1 MFAVGSQ
8 FGQVGRAESPGCIRP
23 EGQMPPE
30 RTCRTQTG
38 TDAGKT
44 AAGTAFDGTI
54 RDEDGYICVAC
65 DYDYYGYGEVVETSI
80 GWGKVYDTGCAYG
93 TVDIYTDW

>member
-1 MFAVGSQ
+1 MLEIP
-8 FGQVGRAESPGCIRP
+8 GRHV
-23 EGQMPPE
+23 
-30 RTCRTQTG
+30 
-38 TDAGKT
+38 
-44 AAGTAFDGTI
+44 AFDGTI